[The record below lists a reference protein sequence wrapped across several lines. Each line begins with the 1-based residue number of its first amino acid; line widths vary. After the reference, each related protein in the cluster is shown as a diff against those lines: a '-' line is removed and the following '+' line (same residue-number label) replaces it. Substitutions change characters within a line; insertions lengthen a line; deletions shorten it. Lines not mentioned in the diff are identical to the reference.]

1 MPAYYLE
8 IIVVLLGLAVLT
20 FDAVGRVE
28 DKRSLAGLGVLGL
41 VVVFFLLFKTSKPAD
56 PGSVFWKF
64 YATDSLAF
72 FFKGIAILTT
82 IVVLLMANDFIP
94 VLQRFGPPVEAKAHP
109 QSGFAE
115 FVALPLFLC
124 AGLMWMASANHLVS
138 IFVSLELVTVTF
150 YVLVA
155 YLRRHELSL
164 EAGVKYL
171 ILGALSTGLLVY
183 GLAWLYGA
191 TGALDLSSIEKAL
204 SATEN
209 PLPALFALAF
219 ILAAMAFK
227 VGALPTAFWIPD
239 VYQGAPTPVTALLA
253 VGSKSAGFI
262 VLMRL
267 MTPFLKSE
275 LLSGK
280 VVAVLAI
287 MAVATLLYGNFAA
300 LLQTNVK
307 RLLGYSSI
315 SHAGFLVLALASA
328 PSHGG
333 ALETPAT
340 TVAFYLASYAITAL
354 LAFLVLSIVSAARHG
369 DDLDSFRGLGKA
381 SPFLA
386 LLMLLSMASMAGV
399 PLTIGFW
406 GKFFV
411 FQQAVFSRLWL
422 PLGVAV
428 IGAAAGFYYYFRLI
442 FSMYLETATGA
453 DGNPLG
459 KDTLTK
465 IGAGSRIAMIL
476 LALAIIG
483 FGFFPGSILA
493 LLR

>member
-1 MPAYYLE
+1 
-8 IIVVLLGLAVLT
+8 
-20 FDAVGRVE
+20 
-28 DKRSLAGLGVLGL
+28 
-41 VVVFFLLFKTSKPAD
+41 
-56 PGSVFWKF
+56 
-64 YATDSLAF
+64 
-72 FFKGIAILTT
+72 
-82 IVVLLMANDFIP
+82 
-94 VLQRFGPPVEAKAHP
+94 
-109 QSGFAE
+109 
-115 FVALPLFLC
+115 
-124 AGLMWMASANHLVS
+124 
-138 IFVSLELVTVTF
+138 
-150 YVLVA
+150 
-155 YLRRHELSL
+155 
-164 EAGVKYL
+164 
-171 ILGALSTGLLVY
+171 STGLLVY

-191 TGALDLSSIEKAL
+191 TGALDLSGIEGAL
-204 SATEN
+204 ATTEN

-300 LLQTNVK
+300 LLQSNVK

-369 DDLDSFRGLGKA
+369 DDLNSFRGLAKA